1 MRMRRGGWWHSRDEA
16 TRMRAGR
23 GSSRE
28 DEKRREKERRKHAGR
43 SRRSKA
49 VGWLVREE
57 RRTRTRTMRRRRMA
71 TRAAAAAAAATVVTV
86 AAEEADPDAASGW
99 PSSLSSSLAATTTTD
114 KIVKKKKCTTIAAVA
129 ESQWR
134 AGVGC
139 WNWRGARGPSWA
151 LDTPSPRESR
161 PPCFFRES
169 FRPGAYS
176 PSPGFPLG
184 VPVVATACL
193 LKYSHSLGDSPTS
206 SVTTSTK
213 KNNGCIHIQRFNL
226 DSKVQFPAQTQAHQQ
241 VAAAANARSAR
252 RVIGPAL

>member
-1 MRMRRGGWWHSRDEA
+1 
-16 TRMRAGR
+16 MRAGR

-28 DEKRREKERRKHAGR
+28 DEKRRERERRKHAGR

-57 RRTRTRTMRRRRMA
+57 TRTRTRTRRRRRRMA

-193 LKYSHSLGDSPTS
+193 LKYSHSLGDSTTS
-206 SVTTSTK
+206 SITTSTK
-213 KNNGCIHIQRFNL
+213 K
-226 DSKVQFPAQTQAHQQ
+226 
-241 VAAAANARSAR
+241 
-252 RVIGPAL
+252 